1 MLNKK
6 KKLNGLKSQWI
17 VTLLQLDFLKFPKKV
32 REEIVNNMAQVLNNM
47 RKSNPF
53 VDT

>member
-1 MLNKK
+1 MLYSN
-6 KKLNGLKSQWI
+6 LIFFEFS
-17 VTLLQLDFLKFPKKV
+17 KKV

>member
-6 KKLNGLKSQWI
+6 KKLNGLKSQQI
-17 VTLLQLDFLKFPKKV
+17 DALYQLDFLKFSKKV